1 MVFAALLAGGA
12 GLAFYL
18 VPPLLGLPGA
28 GPNAI
33 GVLVTTF
40 PLAVAIAVLRHAL
53 FDIDVLLNPTLV
65 YGLLTFGVVTAYAAI
80 VAVAGAALPAK
91 EGALPALLVAAI
103 AAVLVQP
110 LRDRIQWVASRRLVR
125 RALRRTGALP
135 ADPPRREVGREVG
148 RARGRARIARGGTPS
163 LRRDLHD
170 GIGPTLGG
178 LAMRLDAV
186 SNVLGR
192 QNASARTLLLELR
205 EQVEGAI
212 IELRRLVHALRPPA
226 LDDLGLVA
234 ALREHVERA
243 QSDRLMATVV
253 AGDHLTIV
261 VDDDGVGV
269 DVAGG
274 RG

>member
-110 LRDRIQWVASRRLVR
+110 LRDRTPRRCSRGWASASSRPWRPTRSCPPSSRR
-125 RALRRTGALP
+125 
-135 ADPPRREVGREVG
+135 PPRPSSCRRSRCPWTRRVGRESPP
-148 RARGRARIARGGTPS
+148 R
-163 LRRDLHD
+163 
-170 GIGPTLGG
+170 
-178 LAMRLDAV
+178 
-186 SNVLGR
+186 
-192 QNASARTLLLELR
+192 SAR
-205 EQVEGAI
+205 
-212 IELRRLVHALRPPA
+212 PPTYRCA
-226 LDDLGLVA
+226 S
-234 ALREHVERA
+234 R
-243 QSDRLMATVV
+243 
-253 AGDHLTIV
+253 
-261 VDDDGVGV
+261 
-269 DVAGG
+269 
-274 RG
+274 